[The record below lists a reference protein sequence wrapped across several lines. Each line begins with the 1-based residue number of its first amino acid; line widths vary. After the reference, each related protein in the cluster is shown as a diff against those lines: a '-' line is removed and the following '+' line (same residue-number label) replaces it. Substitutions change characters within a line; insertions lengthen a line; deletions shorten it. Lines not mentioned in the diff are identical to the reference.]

1 MKRTI
6 INPHWI
12 NNARTTLA
20 ADFQYSDGSVVRAV
34 ISKSDGNPDYNEIL
48 KTFSE
53 EVINTNTGRNAAR
66 VNVENEARAAAQEAQ
81 KVREKQEALFAAK
94 LDAFEI
100 DVVKESTNAVAK
112 AKIRQSK
119 TPIEVVAWTAI
130 LLMNE
135 AATPPTE

>member
-12 NNARTTLA
+12 NNARTTIA
-20 ADFQYSDGSVVRAV
+20 ADFQYSDGSVVHAV
-34 ISKSDGNPDYNEIL
+34 ISKSDGNPDYDEIL
-48 KTFSE
+48 RTFSE

-66 VNVENEARAAAQEAQ
+66 VNAENEARVAAQEAQ

-100 DVVKESTNAVAK
+100 DAVKESSNTAEK
-112 AKIRQSK
+112 AKIGQSK
-119 TPIEVVAWTAI
+119 TAIEVVAWAAI

-135 AATPPTE
+135 AAGPPTE

>member
-20 ADFQYSDGSVVRAV
+20 ADFQYSDGSVVHAV

-100 DVVKESTNAVAK
+100 DVVKESSNTVAK

>member
-66 VNVENEARAAAQEAQ
+66 VNVENEARAAAQDVGKRNGTGHRQGGES
-81 KVREKQEALFAAK
+81 RGAA
-94 LDAFEI
+94 
-100 DVVKESTNAVAK
+100 S
-112 AKIRQSK
+112 
-119 TPIEVVAWTAI
+119 
-130 LLMNE
+130 
-135 AATPPTE
+135 